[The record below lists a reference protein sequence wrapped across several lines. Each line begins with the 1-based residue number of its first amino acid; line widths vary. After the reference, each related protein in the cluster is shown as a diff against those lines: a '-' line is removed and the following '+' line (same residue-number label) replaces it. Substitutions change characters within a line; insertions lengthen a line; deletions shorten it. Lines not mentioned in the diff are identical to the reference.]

1 MQHTNVYTQHR
12 KGVPM
17 KTKQYSKL
25 RGRIV
30 EKYGS
35 IAKFADHL
43 EMGRPT
49 LSCKLNNRRGIS
61 RKDIVTFC
69 EALDIDKA
77 EIGDY
82 FF

>member
-1 MQHTNVYTQHR
+1 
-12 KGVPM
+12 M
-17 KTKQYSKL
+17 KEKNYSKL

-35 IAKFADHL
+35 LTGFANHL
-43 EMGRPT
+43 KINSAT

-61 RKDIVTFC
+61 KKDIVTFC
-69 EALDIDKA
+69 KALDIDKA
-77 EIGDY
+77 KIGDY